1 MRTLDLIGLLA
12 LVASRPPGGRPAPR
26 LSPRP
31 RPRPPPFLRPT
42 PGRSPQSNRQGW
54 PSCSAAKLH
63 LPVAAEFLH
72 CMSLLVKNVWAAFA
86 PLAPPEQVCNNP
98 LNVANDFTLL
108 QDSANVMTGPIW
120 ICVVTGSK
128 SRCSPF
134 IRTDCRLR
142 SSACPP
148 FATSWSPRSIIA
160 VINSPTASPMAAWFA
175 PLKRSS
181 SALYSA
187 GVSAVSP
194 SGAKSTYR

>member
-12 LVASRPPGGRPAPR
+12 LVASRPPASTASVSASPASATAFPTSHSR
-26 LSPRP
+26 VSPW
-31 RPRPPPFLRPT
+31 
-42 PGRSPQSNRQGW
+42 SNRHGW
-54 PSCSAAKLH
+54 PSCSAAQLH
-63 LPVAAEFLH
+63 LPVAAQFLH
-72 CMSLLVKNVWAAFA
+72 CMLLSVKNVWAAFA